1 MKTRKMKKI
10 KGKAVLA
17 LIGALVSA
25 LAYAAGDG
33 PANDLDEKGM
43 HNPPDEYVAHVEAVQ
58 QVDLLP
64 QVDGFI
70 KEIKFK
76 EGDVVKAGDVLYV
89 LDDERYGAVANL
101 RKADLETA
109 EAEARRAE
117 RYWARMQKADPRGI
131 TQKERDDAEADA
143 ERAKA
148 AVFQARANLIV
159 AEYDLKKTK
168 VIAPISGQIGKAKAH
183 VGDYVGPN
191 KEPLARIV
199 QFDPIRI
206 AFPLTDRAYLRWR
219 AALKKGRACDY
230 RMRLILP
237 DGSEYGEQGT
247 WDFDNNEVDREA
259 DTITMRVS
267 FPNPDRMLVPNSRV
281 RLLVEPR
288 LSELGVRRSE
298 LKEVKEKAKLPIFR
312 PPLRKAPDPKY
323 GKGTAS
329 EDPLKNVDP
338 KKMLEQGYRYGTRNQ
353 LATSEEQLCVSL
365 IAMAIRREWDKES
378 FKWYSGLRPIEV
390 NLQLGPGG
398 KVSGFSILSGSGDAD
413 VDRTAISALNRL
425 KSQKIPGLTAQ
436 FIEQFP
442 QLTIVME
449 PTQGR

>member
-89 LDDERYGAVANL
+89 LDDERYGAVENQ
-101 RKADLETA
+101 RIADLKVALA
-109 EAEARRAE
+109 EERRAA
-117 RYWARMQKADPRGI
+117 RYWERMQKTDPRGI

-148 AVFQARANLIV
+148 AVSQARANLIV

-298 LKEVKEKAKLPIFR
+298 LKKRKLQPMIPR
-312 PPLRKAPDPKY
+312 PLLRKAPDPKY

-329 EDPLKNVDP
+329 EPLTPLDVKM
-338 KKMLEQGYRYGTRNQ
+338 KKMLEQGYRYGARNQ
-353 LATSEEQLCVSL
+353 IANDEATRCVSL
-365 IAMAIRREWDKES
+365 IKAAILREWNKEH
-378 FKWYSGLRPIEV
+378 FKWYSGMRPIQV
-390 NLQLGPGG
+390 KLQLGPGG
-398 KVSGFSILSGSGDAD
+398 AVRGFSIRSSSGDAD
-413 VDRTAISALNRL
+413 VDRTAENALNRL
-425 KSQKIPGLTAQ
+425 KANGKIAGLSAQ
-436 FIEQFP
+436 FIEDYP
-442 QLTIVME
+442 VLDVEME
-449 PTQGR
+449 PTGR